1 MVSGVI
7 VVSNGFF
14 IIDIG
19 SPTPQRKVLHAI
31 IIESVVGQVVCQYS
45 GQLSA
50 IDSAEKSNIPRF
62 SRGILLDLTPSP
74 QGMGNDTC

>member
-1 MVSGVI
+1 MLSGVI

-19 SPTPQRKVLHAI
+19 SPTPQKKALHAI

-50 IDSAEKSNIPRF
+50 IDSAERSNIPRLP
-62 SRGILLDLTPSP
+62 RGILLDLTPSP